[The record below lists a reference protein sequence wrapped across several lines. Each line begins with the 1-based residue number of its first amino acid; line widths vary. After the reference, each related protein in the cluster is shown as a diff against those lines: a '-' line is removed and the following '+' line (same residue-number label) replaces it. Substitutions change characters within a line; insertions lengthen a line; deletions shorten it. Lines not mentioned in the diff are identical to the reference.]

1 MLIGEELSPIGV
13 KCGITNN
20 DPKFRL
26 QQIRRKSNEEIKL
39 INTWVDSSGRFIR
52 NLERTVLEKFA
63 YNDLGNLLKDGGTE
77 TLFATDLFDI
87 IKFVAAVFEE
97 RSKEGSVTK

>member
-1 MLIGEELSPIGV
+1 MLIGEEIAPIGV

-26 QQIRRKSNEEIKL
+26 QQIRRKSKEEIKL
-39 INTWVDSSGRFIR
+39 INTWLDSSGKFIR
-52 NLERTVLEKFA
+52 DLERKVLENFP
-63 YNDLGNLLKDGGTE
+63 YNDLGDLLKDGGTE

-87 IKFVAAVFEE
+87 IQFVEAVFEE
-97 RSKEGSVTK
+97 RSKEA